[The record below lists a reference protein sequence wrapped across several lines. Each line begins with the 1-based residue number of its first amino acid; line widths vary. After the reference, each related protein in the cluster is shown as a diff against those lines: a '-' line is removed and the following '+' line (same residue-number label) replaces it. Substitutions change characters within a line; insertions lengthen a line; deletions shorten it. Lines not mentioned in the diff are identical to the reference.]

1 MPNYIELTDFELE
14 YLKIRLQLRKL
25 MQDAYVNS
33 DKSIKDSIFYLYYS
47 RLRDVSDVNKVSAAG
62 STIDKDI
69 YFPTV
74 ESAENAILLIGADRL
89 KKYYFCVEGTEV
101 SEDEQEI

>member
-25 MQDAYVNS
+25 MQEAYANMSLLQNVR
-33 DKSIKDSIFYLYYS
+33 IYLYYS
-47 RLRDVSDVNKVSAAG
+47 FLRD
-62 STIDKDI
+62 TIDCYKSFGASVVDTDI

-74 ESAENAILLIGADRL
+74 ESAEEAVFLIGEERL
-89 KKYYFCVEGTEV
+89 KKYYFCVEGMEEA
-101 SEDEQEI
+101 EDEQEI

>member
-25 MQDAYVNS
+25 MQEAYANLETKNS
-33 DKSIKDSIFYLYYS
+33 FIFYLYYS
-47 RLRDVSDVNKVSAAG
+47 RLRNVSCVNKVPAAG

-74 ESAENAILLIGADRL
+74 ESAKEAVLLIGEDRL